1 MESNENIVAI
11 VERLVK
17 NEMDKKDN
25 INSDNAKNEIKFQCI
40 KITLTILLIIL
51 GAYIYFKFFNRI
63 YIDEIIKFHNTPL
76 FPLTNVSL
84 EIDPKL
90 YNKFQMSCLVF
101 FNPHNPH
108 NDDPKT
114 LKFINFNSSQTIY
127 PLEIDNITLKEGDE
141 IYIMFIYNDTDEDI
155 MDELVINYLN
165 LIHYDIYSLN
175 TSYNIEKKNQS
186 KHFSIGEELKS
197 YENTNYTKYYEYK
210 LLSNTIKDINM
221 EVKNFSS
228 LSDYEIVRS
237 YMVNQ
242 PNFTIKAKWGIK
254 LTKGDTHKIIE
265 VKKMYTYIDRFFL
278 LLSLFNLFTIMNF
291 IYLIINYIKCKNKKY
306 LEKNRLTLNEENVN
320 NRRDINE

>member
-25 INSDNAKNEIKFQCI
+25 INSDNAENENKFQCI
-40 KITLTILLIIL
+40 KITLTILLTIL

-114 LKFINFNSSQTIY
+114 LKFINFKPFQTLY
-127 PLEIDNITLKEGDE
+127 HLKIDNITLKKGDE
-141 IYIMFIYNDTDEDI
+141 IYIVFIYNDTDEDTV
-155 MDELVINYLN
+155 DELVINYFN

-186 KHFSIGEELKS
+186 KHFSISEELKS
-197 YENTNYTKYYEYK
+197 YENTNYTKFYEYK

-237 YMVNQ
+237 YIVNP
-242 PNFTIKAKWGIK
+242 PNITIKAKWGIK

-265 VKKMYTYIDRFFL
+265 VKKMYTIIDRFFL
-278 LLSLFNLFTIMNF
+278 LLSLFTLFANI
-291 IYLIINYIKCKNKKY
+291 IHLIINYIKCKNKKY